1 MFHTTENINKRRPTL
16 TFAQK
21 VKTELCSIE
30 DTNDCCQK
38 AELYGLLLFG
48 RSFSESGISIQTE
61 HSDVAQKIESLLL
74 KLYGV
79 KPSQKLLDRSDG
91 RKTDY
96 LSVDNVDDLK
106 KVFTAFGQ
114 DGKTV
119 ALRINRADI
128 ENECCSAAFLRGVFL
143 VCGSIVDPEKDYH
156 MEFVSSHLRL
166 GQDLADFMTE
176 IGLEPKTIVRKGN
189 FVVYFKDSS
198 QIEDTLTYMGA
209 VQNSLELMNVK
220 VYKDLRNKV
229 NRVTNCETAN
239 IGKTVNAAGL
249 QLEAIKKLQAAKGYE
264 SLPEELREI
273 AEIRLEN
280 PDLSLRELAA
290 IAGISRS
297 GVNHRLNRLV
307 EIAKIDN

>member
-1 MFHTTENINKRRPTL
+1 M

-30 DTNDCCQK
+30 DAKSCCEK

-48 RSFSESGISIQTE
+48 KTFGDSGISIQTE
-61 HSDVAQKIESLLL
+61 HEDVADRINTLLS

-79 KPSQKLLDRSDG
+79 KASQKLLDRSDG
-91 RKTDY
+91 RKADY
-96 LSVDNVDDLK
+96 LSVDNKNDLK
-106 KVFTAFGQ
+106 KIFTSFGQ

-128 ENECCSAAFLRGVFL
+128 ENECCATAFLRGVFL

-198 QIEDTLTYMGA
+198 QIEDTLTFMGA

-249 QLEAIKKLQAAKGYE
+249 QLEAIEKLQQSKGYG

-273 AEIRLEN
+273 AEIRLAN
-280 PDLSLRELAA
+280 PDASLRELAA

-297 GVNHRLNRLV
+297 GVNHRLNKLI

>member
-1 MFHTTENINKRRPTL
+1 M

-30 DTNDCCQK
+30 DTNACCQK

-48 RSFSESGISIQTE
+48 RSFSNSGISIQTE
-61 HSDVAQKIESLLL
+61 HKAVAERIEALLL
-74 KLYGV
+74 KLLGV
-79 KPSQKLLDRSDG
+79 IPAQKLLDRSDG
-91 RKTDY
+91 RKSDY
-96 LSVDNVDDLK
+96 LSVENPKDLNK
-106 KVFTAFGQ
+106 IFTSLGQ

-128 ENECCSAAFLRGVFL
+128 ENDCCSAAFLRGVFL

-176 IGLEPKTIVRKGN
+176 VGLEPKTIVRKGN
-189 FVVYFKDSS
+189 FVLYFKDSS

-249 QLEAIKKLQAAKGYE
+249 QLEAIKKLQSTKGYE

-280 PDLSLRELAA
+280 PDASLRELAV

-307 EIAKIDN
+307 EIAKIDK